1 MENELAMVRKRLQK
15 LAFFNFYRTIQG
27 VKNMNKMIIVMILA
41 SFNLN
46 AMDKE
51 GLAQLCNKAR
61 DASIT
66 GDKAAH
72 LALYPESIREKFG
85 NHKVF
90 KKRFASRHKK
100 RKNFP
105 VNDQNYKITYYK
117 ETKPER
123 KYAFE
128 TDKIHHLVLSF
139 EKQNDRMGC
148 NFAYDKQTQKYYLVS
163 L

>member
-1 MENELAMVRKRLQK
+1 ML
-15 LAFFNFYRTIQG
+15 I
-27 VKNMNKMIIVMILA
+27 A

-46 AMDKE
+46 AMDKK
-51 GLAQLCNKAR
+51 GLAELCNKAR

-66 GDKAAH
+66 GDKAA
-72 LALYPESIREKFG
+72 LLSLYPESARDFG

-105 VNDQNYKITYYK
+105 VNDQNYKISYYK
-117 ETKPER
+117 ESKPTR
-123 KYAFE
+123 KYHFE
-128 TDKIHHLVLSF
+128 TDKIYHLVLSF
-139 EKQNDRMGC
+139 EKQNDQMGC
-148 NFAYDKQTQKYYLVS
+148 NFAFDKQTQKYYLVS